1 MIIKGVDNQ
10 SVELRIVNYEFPAS
24 RDKEYDGNWLTIYLN
39 VKSKFGNWQV
49 TDPSL
54 LTWEV
59 EELINWIRTLS
70 INKNPDYTE
79 QEFIEP
85 NLSFHLLNNYSYSI
99 KQIRINFD
107 LESRPKS
114 ADDDKEY
121 FVILEANNNDL
132 ERIAI
137 DLEKELKKYPVRK

>member
-10 SVELRIVNYEFPAS
+10 SVELRIVNYQFPTS
-24 RDKEYDGNWLTIYLN
+24 RDKEYDGNWLNIYLN
-39 VKSKFGNWQV
+39 VKSEFGNWQV

-59 EELINWIRTLS
+59 VELISWFRTLS
-70 INKNPDYTE
+70 SNEKPDYTE

-85 NLSFHLLNNYSYSI
+85 NLSFHLQNNYSDSI
-99 KQIRINFD
+99 KQIKIGFD
-107 LESRPKS
+107 LESRPQS

>member
-1 MIIKGVDNQ
+1 MIINGVNNQ
-10 SVELRIVNYEFPAS
+10 TVEFKIINYQFPAS

-39 VKSKFGNWQV
+39 VNSHFGNWQV

-54 LTWEV
+54 LTWEI
-59 EELINWIRTLS
+59 EELIGWFRILS
-70 INKNPDYTE
+70 INTKPEYTY

-85 NLSFHLLNNYSYSI
+85 NLSFHLLNNFNDSV
-99 KQIRINFD
+99 KQIKISFD

-114 ADDDKEY
+114 AEVDKEY
-121 FVILEANNNDL
+121 FVIFEANNNDL
-132 ERIAI
+132 KGIAN